1 MDAPSIPGIVHFGF
15 PLLAQNKPW
24 LEKAG
29 TLSVLFEEQKK
40 AVQFWR
46 MKQETIFQKTYSDVR
61 YRVLLHVSF
70 WAAMFA
76 SYYYFNTITF
86 NPLNNTSAAW
96 LLALKNAVEFAV
108 AFYSLMYFIWPRY
121 LAKRKWLKG
130 VLLLV
135 VWLVAITALDA
146 WADLQIFNGCET
158 CMQQLAQYNPAYYQF
173 LQRNFPNIVYIRV
186 LTGGLLYHLIIQLSL
201 PVAIKIG
208 RSYFRQTVQSLQ
220 LAKDNLQLEFN
231 FLKAQVN
238 PHFLFNTLNNIYSL
252 VASERKEQ
260 ATTTLARLSGF
271 LRYTLYET
279 GDEKI
284 SLGKEVQMLKDYVE
298 LEKLRLNE
306 TVVQFCCKS
315 DRDDYTV
322 PPLLFMPA
330 LENAFKYTEDKKGN
344 KIAIDIKAAN
354 GILNVAIENN
364 TTAGRVTKAG
374 GIGLQNLHRRVTHYY
389 PGKSSYSASAA
400 NEVYLFQLSCSLV

>member
-1 MDAPSIPGIVHFGF
+1 
-15 PLLAQNKPW
+15 
-24 LEKAG
+24 
-29 TLSVLFEEQKK
+29 
-40 AVQFWR
+40 
-46 MKQETIFQKTYSDVR
+46 MKQETIFQKTYSDTR
-61 YRVLLHVSF
+61 YRVLLHVLF
-70 WAAMFA
+70 WSAMFA

-96 LLALKNAVEFAV
+96 LLAGKNTVEFAV
-108 AFYSLMYFIWPRY
+108 AFYTLMYFIWPRY
-121 LAKRKWLKG
+121 LAKRRWIKA
-130 VLLLV
+130 VLLLA
-135 VWLVAITALDA
+135 VWLVTVTALDA

-158 CMQQLAQYNPAYYQF
+158 CMQQLAKYNPAYYQF

-186 LTGGLLYHLIIQLSL
+186 ITGGLLYHLVIQLSL

-252 VASERKEQ
+252 VANERKEQ

-284 SLGKEVQMLKDYVE
+284 ALDKEVQMLKDYVE

-306 TVVQFCCKS
+306 TFVQFCYKS
-315 DRDDYTV
+315 DRNDYTV

-344 KIAIDIKAAN
+344 KIAVDIKAVK
-354 GILNVAIENN
+354 GILNIVIENN
-364 TTAGRVTKAG
+364 TVKSYVTKAG
-374 GIGLQNLHRRVTHYY
+374 GIGLQNLHRRVTHHY

-400 NEVYLFQLSCSLV
+400 NDVYLFQLSCNLV